1 MNGLGQELAFYTLA
15 LLTVVSG
22 FMVVTTRNI
31 LHAGYWLLP
40 CFAGIA
46 GLFALLA
53 AHFFFVVQLLIYA
66 GAILVLFIF
75 AVMLT
80 RNVMHP
86 RRAQTNTLAP
96 WAALVCVVMLVGV
109 SWIAARYDWRITSA
123 TPAGASQQTAALGAA
138 LIGLYA
144 VPFEVSSLIL
154 LAALMGAVVL
164 AKSEREDLPEAPPLA
179 FIEDEAAVEAATVQ
193 TNTVGVH

>member
-1 MNGLGQELAFYTLA
+1 MSGLFQQAAFYVLA
-15 LLTVVSG
+15 LVTVVSG
-22 FMVVTTRNI
+22 VMVVTTRNI

-40 CFAGIA
+40 CFVGVA

-86 RRAQTNTLAP
+86 RRAQTNSLAP
-96 WAALVCVVMLVGV
+96 WAAVVCGAMLAGMG
-109 SWIAARYDWRITSA
+109 WIAARHPWHVSSA
-123 TPAGASQQTAALGAA
+123 VPAEAAQQTAALGAA

-144 VPFEVSSLIL
+144 VPFEVSSLLL
-154 LAALMGAVVL
+154 LAALIGAVVL

-179 FIEDEAAVEAATVQ
+179 FIEEEPAPEVTAA
-193 TNTVGVH
+193 GVR

>member
-1 MNGLGQELAFYTLA
+1 MSGLAEQAAFYGLA
-15 LLTVVSG
+15 LLMVVSG
-22 FMVVTTRNI
+22 FKVVTTRNI

-40 CFAGIA
+40 CFASIA

-96 WAALVCVVMLVGV
+96 WAGLVCAAMLAGMGA
-109 SWIAARYDWRITSA
+109 IAAGYGWRTTSA
-123 TPAGASQQTAALGAA
+123 LPAEPAHQTAALGAA

-144 VPFEVSSLIL
+144 VPFEVSSLLL
-154 LAALMGAVVL
+154 LAALIGAVVL
-164 AKSEREDLPEAPPLA
+164 AKSERDDVPEEPPLA
-179 FIEDEAAVEAATVQ
+179 LVEEGLAAEPSSPDVSPA
-193 TNTVGVH
+193 GVH